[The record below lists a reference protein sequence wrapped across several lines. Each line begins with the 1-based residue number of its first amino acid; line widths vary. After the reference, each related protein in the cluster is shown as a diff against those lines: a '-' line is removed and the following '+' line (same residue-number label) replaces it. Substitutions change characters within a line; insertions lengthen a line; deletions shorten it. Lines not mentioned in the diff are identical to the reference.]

1 MQHLALLETARHV
14 QPCCNGLD
22 TCQCFSRLLLLL
34 LLLHA
39 QVRCDV
45 LREGKRLSVTVTL
58 GERGAYCA
66 E

>member
-1 MQHLALLETARHV
+1 MASTKRSATAAAV
-14 QPCCNGLD
+14 CICL
-22 TCQCFSRLLLLL
+22 
-34 LLLHA
+34 

-58 GERGAYCA
+58 GERGAYC